1 MANHDLK
8 YDRIKVED
16 SPDDLTPFITRTTLD
31 HVGGGAFGDVWK
43 CDYNADGIS
52 TFVAVKAFR
61 CPEHCDLKKIN
72 RKIRREIGILKTL
85 RHNNIVPLLGTTTG
99 FGRRPELRCLV
110 TPWIPNGTLNT
121 YLASN
126 PNLTMLA
133 RSRMANILIDEGGH
147 ARLIDFG
154 LSTLVRPLLGQSYL
168 AATSIQPGAIRYAA
182 PELFLSDDVCD
193 LPLEKTDIYSF
204 GCVMFQILSGRH
216 PWSEVKSEKPELR
229 IVILMSQGRSPKRPN
244 GHPVIIGTFKAVF
257 TRRFRRRFQI
267 RFRLSAEN
275 KLISTTCWFRSAST
289 ARTLKSGVIRLP
301 NNLELLETR
310 LAAAQNSA
318 MAKANKCRPPKS
330 RAKSAGTD
338 TKENLNPHA
347 AVTATADK
355 RRILV
360 AWSKPENHHLTDSLL
375 TLIEE
380 SNTYRKAFGFALLP
394 GSGKVASTGDQ
405 PANLYRQLAT
415 ALFLDHEHSLWK
427 DVDLNDLAET
437 VKNRVANG
445 LRKAFIKHRDSM
457 SQTGQGLIDADRE
470 DEITFG
476 SEIFNAWDQVK
487 KKFPWYKRMNAL
499 YRESPAV
506 DRSAVA
512 NSASQLDL
520 TVLNCSQTTD
530 DDEIP
535 IEWPRSPTPEYTKD
549 DDKSSI
555 VFTPPSSPPN
565 QPTTPASH
573 AKPEPPSIRRASG
586 QKRKTMHSHI
596 EDLTTSLGESRVK
609 VARVREREHTLRAQA
624 KEDRKKAEF
633 DSRLQFKAAEAE
645 RQRAH
650 ELAMLERQ
658 IELERLRAQPNFASS
673 SSAGPRQSDPSHS
686 GPSIPWAIDPS
697 LY

>member
-1 MANHDLK
+1 
-8 YDRIKVED
+8 
-16 SPDDLTPFITRTTLD
+16 
-31 HVGGGAFGDVWK
+31 
-43 CDYNADGIS
+43 
-52 TFVAVKAFR
+52 
-61 CPEHCDLKKIN
+61 
-72 RKIRREIGILKTL
+72 
-85 RHNNIVPLLGTTTG
+85 
-99 FGRRPELRCLV
+99 
-110 TPWIPNGTLNT
+110 
-121 YLASN
+121 
-126 PNLTMLA
+126 
-133 RSRMANILIDEGGH
+133 
-147 ARLIDFG
+147 
-154 LSTLVRPLLGQSYL
+154 
-168 AATSIQPGAIRYAA
+168 
-182 PELFLSDDVCD
+182 
-193 LPLEKTDIYSF
+193 
-204 GCVMFQILSGRH
+204 
-216 PWSEVKSEKPELR
+216 
-229 IVILMSQGRSPKRPN
+229 
-244 GHPVIIGTFKAVF
+244 
-257 TRRFRRRFQI
+257 
-267 RFRLSAEN
+267 
-275 KLISTTCWFRSAST
+275 
-289 ARTLKSGVIRLP
+289 
-301 NNLELLETR
+301 
-310 LAAAQNSA
+310 
-318 MAKANKCRPPKS
+318 MAKASKCRPPNS
-330 RAKSAGTD
+330 RAKSTGTD
-338 TKENLNPHA
+338 AKENLDPHA
-347 AVTATADK
+347 VVTATADK
-355 RRILV
+355 RRTVLV

-394 GSGKVASTGDQ
+394 GSGKVASTGNR

-415 ALFLDHEHSLWK
+415 ALFLDHEDSPWK
-427 DVDLNDLAET
+427 DVGLNDLAEA

-506 DRSAVA
+506 DRSALA

-520 TVLNCSQTTD
+520 SVLNCSQTMD

-535 IEWPRSPTPEYTKD
+535 IEWPRSPTPEHTNN

-555 VFTPPSSPPN
+555 VFTPPS
-565 QPTTPASH
+565 TPASR
-573 AKPEPPSIRRASG
+573 AKPEPPSVRRASG
-586 QKRKTMHSHI
+586 QKRKSMHSHI
-596 EDLTTSLGESRVK
+596 EDLTTSLGELRVK

-673 SSAGPRQSDPSHS
+673 SSAGLRQSDPPHS

-697 LY
+697 LC